1 MLSKESINDI
11 LSLIQVQGRMID
23 YYLLKNL
30 FEGQTVNI
38 IQELKK
44 YQNEDGGFGHGLEPD
59 TMLPDS
65 SIVCTDVA
73 VEILEA
79 IEEEPLKSEMI
90 QEIVHYY
97 ESTYIPEKR
106 GWELV
111 PKEVDDFPHAVWWNY
126 SGVDE
131 FGYGNPNPQIVGFL
145 YRYQKYL
152 KTLDLKELL
161 SYIIE
166 YAKTVFPNNSKK
178 HNILSLIQFYNQM
191 PQDIQEDLFPML
203 KFACD
208 EELGHTNWEE
218 YCLQPYEL
226 ALANR
231 VFLEG
236 HEELLYKNLE
246 FQKARLANGLI
257 LPNWQWY
264 QYDEEFEQVKYKW
277 AGHLTYNVIKA
288 LLQ

>member
-1 MLSKESINDI
+1 MLSKELINDT
-11 LSLIQVQGRMID
+11 LSLIQIQGRMLD

-30 FEGQTVNI
+30 FEGQTENI
-38 IQELKK
+38 LKELKK

-59 TMLPDS
+59 TMLPAS
-65 SIVCTDVA
+65 SVVCTDVA
-73 VEILEA
+73 VEILDI
-79 IEEEPLKSEMI
+79 IEEESLKSEMI

-111 PKEVDDFPHAVWWNY
+111 PKEVDDYPHAVWWNY

-145 YRYQKYL
+145 YRYRKYL
-152 KTLDLKELL
+152 QILDIKELL

-178 HNILSLIQFYNQM
+178 HNILSLIHFYNQM
-191 PQDIQEDLFPML
+191 SPEIQEDLYPIL

-208 EELGHTNWEE
+208 EELGQTNWEE

-226 ALANR
+226 ALTNR
-231 VFLEG
+231 LFLKG
-236 HEELLYKNLE
+236 HEELLQQNLE
-246 FQKARLANGLI
+246 FQKAKLSDGLI

-264 QYDEEFEQVKYKW
+264 QYEEEFENIKYKW
-277 AGHLTYNVIKA
+277 AGHITYNVIKA
-288 LLQ
+288 MLQ